1 MTHLWHARLA
11 KQIYLTKEVEM
22 IRLLIVDDQ
31 WAVRQGLHMLLT
43 AEPDLQVVGEAS
55 DGEGALSLAQTLNPD
70 VVLMDVEMPHA
81 DGIATTQA
89 LRAACPHAAVI
100 MLSIHDDAHTRERA
114 EHAGAAA
121 FVSKSMPAQVL
132 LATIRQVAHCRI
144 TPRT

>member
-1 MTHLWHARLA
+1 
-11 KQIYLTKEVEM
+11 M

-31 WAVRQGLHMLLT
+31 SAVRQGLQMVLT

-89 LRAACPHAAVI
+89 LHTACPHAAVI

-114 EHAGAAA
+114 ERAGAAA
-121 FVSKSMPAQVL
+121 FVPKSMPAKVL
-132 LATIRQVAHCRI
+132 LAAIRQAVAR
-144 TPRT
+144 